1 MTIVA
6 KETRASESNHWYTR
20 EGLPQYTVPS
30 KKDGSPRNAT
40 LRDAR
45 ELNLVPS
52 VTTILNVTA
61 KPALNLWMQRQVLYA
76 ALTLPRRTEEP
87 EDDYIDRILKDSK
100 EEGKR
105 AADAGTDIHAA
116 IQSFYED
123 GHTQQ
128 HQKTVQA
135 VHDALQ
141 EHFKRREWKCERSF
155 AHELGFG
162 GKCDL
167 YTPAGVVIDIKTK
180 EFTDP
185 EKVEAYDEHL
195 MQLAAYR
202 VGLGIPNGRAA
213 NIFVSRNVPGL
224 VKVIEWTQ
232 DDLNRGFE
240 MFMHL
245 LTYWQLKNNH
255 A

>member
-1 MTIVA
+1 MVIA
-6 KETRASESNHWYTR
+6 KDIRPSESNHWYTR
-20 EGLPQYTVPS
+20 DGVPQYTVPS
-30 KKDGSPRNAT
+30 KKDGSPRSTN

-52 VTTILNVTA
+52 VTTILGVAA
-61 KPALNLWMQRQVLYA
+61 KPALTLWLQKQVLLS
-76 ALTLPRRTEEP
+76 ALTLPKKDNEK
-87 EDDYIDRILKDSK
+87 EDDYIARIIQDSK

-105 AADAGTDIHAA
+105 AADAGTDIHGA
-116 IQSFYED
+116 IQSFYEG
-123 GHTQQ
+123 GHSQQ
-128 HQKTVQA
+128 HSHTVEK

-141 EHFKRREWKCERSF
+141 THFNRREWKCEHSF

-167 YTPAGVVIDIKTK
+167 YTPAGIVIDIKTK

-185 EKVEAYDEHL
+185 SKVEAYDEHL

-202 VGLGIPNGRAA
+202 VGLGIPDARAA
-213 NIFVSRNVPGL
+213 NLFVSRNVPGL
-224 VKVIEWTQ
+224 VKIVEWDQ
-232 DDLNRGFE
+232 SDLNRGWE
-240 MFMHL
+240 MFLSL
-245 LTYWQLKNNH
+245 LKFWQLKNKH